1 MASWGLAFEY
11 GKNAYMDMM
20 KKQEELDRYLA
31 ERNLWETELRTKEAA
46 ANAARAETE
55 RISENS
61 VILSQYAD
69 AIMSGDYNAYA
80 EVLSKINPSKQYRHL
95 GDGVIA
101 EIDPKN
107 PKQVIQSTARSIKNI
122 EPTALISE
130 LYKSA
135 ESIGAISSNERKAKE
150 EELKHKRTKE
160 IERIKGDNA
169 ARVATINKQGAI
181 AAAQARASGVP
192 GASSPGKIS
201 RINLS
206 DKDREYLDSTVA
218 QTLFGSGARGIRT
231 EDGGWEVYDSTG
243 ALVPLKK
250 EDIRDL
256 EEVHRAMLTSTSNL
270 AQSNSGDLQA
280 NIASVASKFS
290 NQINFN
296 KGYNAA
302 LTEYN
307 KGLEIFN
314 KAKASAKKTSDEL
327 NKWSNVD
334 INSLPEDQREAA
346 ERYLSRQEDK
356 YVTSSA
362 VGMPT
367 WDEAK
372 WGKLGDSLR
381 PLTYGLG
388 LNFNTSSE
396 KSKSKK

>member
-160 IERIKGDNA
+160 IEKM
-169 ARVATINKQGAI
+169 IN
-181 AAAQARASGVP
+181 
-192 GASSPGKIS
+192 
-201 RINLS
+201 
-206 DKDREYLDSTVA
+206 Y
-218 QTLFGSGARGIRT
+218 
-231 EDGGWEVYDSTG
+231 
-243 ALVPLKK
+243 
-250 EDIRDL
+250 
-256 EEVHRAMLTSTSNL
+256 
-270 AQSNSGDLQA
+270 
-280 NIASVASKFS
+280 
-290 NQINFN
+290 
-296 KGYNAA
+296 
-302 LTEYN
+302 
-307 KGLEIFN
+307 IF
-314 KAKASAKKTSDEL
+314 
-327 NKWSNVD
+327 
-334 INSLPEDQREAA
+334 I
-346 ERYLSRQEDK
+346 
-356 YVTSSA
+356 
-362 VGMPT
+362 
-367 WDEAK
+367 
-372 WGKLGDSLR
+372 
-381 PLTYGLG
+381 
-388 LNFNTSSE
+388 
-396 KSKSKK
+396 